1 MAKMMRAII
10 WEGTNK
16 WKYTEAPIPE
26 IAADEV
32 LVKVA
37 YTGICASDV
46 HIMTGRSGTEALLK
60 PPRIPGHEFSG
71 VVEDVGSL
79 VTGIKKGDRIAPH
92 PESGCGACYYCKEGI
107 DNFCTNKFST
117 ISGPKVGTF
126 CEYTVVKPKQVYH
139 LPDNISLQDGA
150 MVEPT
155 AIAVHCVCDIAK
167 IMPPEKVLV
176 IGAGTIG
183 LLNMLVA
190 RLSGA
195 TLMIVSDP
203 IGWKRDL
210 AKKLGADIVV
220 DPTKENLAQ
229 VCKDATKGL
238 GMDVVIEAV
247 GAPKAIEAAF
257 DLLAYKG
264 RLVIDGW
271 PPPSKISIDPANFF
285 WKEVEIKGA
294 FFSPYSFQRTID
306 MLPSLNIKPL
316 ETHTFELKDI
326 DKAMKVMEDGTG
338 IKVMLKP

>member
-1 MAKMMRAII
+1 MRAVV
-10 WEGTNK
+10 WNGPND
-16 WKYTEAPIPE
+16 WKVTKATVPE
-26 IAADEV
+26 IDADEV

-46 HIMTGRSGTEALLK
+46 HIMTGRPSVII
-60 PPRIPGHEFSG
+60 PPRILGHEFSG
-71 VVEDVGSL
+71 VVEDMGPL
-79 VTGIKKGDRIAPH
+79 VKGIKRGDRIAPH
-92 PESGCGACYYCKEGI
+92 PEAGCGACYYCKEGM
-107 DNFCTNKFST
+107 DSFCTDKFST
-117 ISGPKVGTF
+117 IRGPKVGTF
-126 CEYTVVKPKQVYH
+126 CEYTVVKAKQVYH

-150 MVEPT
+150 MVEPA

-167 IMPPEKVLV
+167 VMPPEKVLV

-183 LLNMLVA
+183 LLNMMVA

-195 TLMIVSDP
+195 NLMIVSDP

-220 DPTKENLAQ
+220 DPIKENLGQ
-229 VCKDATKGL
+229 ICRDATGGL

-247 GAPKAIEAAF
+247 GAPKAIQEAF
-257 DLLAYKG
+257 DFLGYRG

-271 PPPSKISIDPANFF
+271 PPDSTISINPVHFF
-285 WKEVEIKGA
+285 RKEVEIKGS

-306 MLPSLNIKPL
+306 VLPRLNIQPL
-316 ETHTFELKDI
+316 ETHTFTLEDI
-326 DKAMKVMEDGTG
+326 DKAMEVMKNGTG